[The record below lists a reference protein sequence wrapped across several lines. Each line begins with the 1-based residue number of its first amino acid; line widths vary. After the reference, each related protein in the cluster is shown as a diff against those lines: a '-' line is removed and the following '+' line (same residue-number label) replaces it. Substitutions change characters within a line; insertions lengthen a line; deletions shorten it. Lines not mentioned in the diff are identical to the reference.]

1 MSEEITKLIAAR
13 KALQQTDS
21 KTINILVSEI
31 IKEQFD
37 QNLIEENLYLLNSKI
52 VELKAINEKIMFC
65 LKGDESDIEKEC
77 NSTIE
82 YNEKKNYLF
91 LDQIRIFQMFR

>member
-1 MSEEITKLIAAR
+1 MAEKITNLKAAR
-13 KALQQTDS
+13 KISWETVS
-21 KTINILVSEI
+21 KTINLLFSEI

-77 NSTIE
+77 NSTIQCD
-82 YNEKKNYLF
+82 EKIYVF
-91 LDQIRIFQMFR
+91 LDQIRNFQMFR

>member
-1 MSEEITKLIAAR
+1 MAEKITNLKAAR
-13 KALQQTDS
+13 KISWETVS
-21 KTINILVSEI
+21 KTINLLFSEI